1 VCKST
6 TFYLK
11 SKGFYLLSDKIEMN
25 KHILYDKTQT
35 NVRFARVKTERNKYG
50 FIDFAAYNPHPEE
63 ISAQDRSP
71 LDLWSLC
78 H

>member
-1 VCKST
+1 MK
-6 TFYLK
+6 
-11 SKGFYLLSDKIEMN
+11 